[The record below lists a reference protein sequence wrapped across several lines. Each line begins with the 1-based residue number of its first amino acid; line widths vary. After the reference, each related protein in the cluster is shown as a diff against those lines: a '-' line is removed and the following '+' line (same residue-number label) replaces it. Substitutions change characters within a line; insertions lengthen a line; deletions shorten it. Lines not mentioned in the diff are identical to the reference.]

1 MVRGIEQTEERRYK
15 SVFGQILYQL
25 IVDVHEYLVEPGV
38 ESQGNVVSLPPNT
51 TADEL
56 ATALNAL
63 GVEPRDLISIFQ
75 AATQVNEQTLT
86 FVPKIVA
93 MVMALS
99 LCLPWLVQKML
110 EYSEEVI
117 MNIPNVIMG
126 G

>member
-1 MVRGIEQTEERRYK
+1 MEQQAAIDMGREAI
-15 SVFGQILYQL
+15 F
-25 IVDVHEYLVEPGV
+25 
-38 ESQGNVVSLPPNT
+38 
-51 TADEL
+51 
-56 ATALNAL
+56 TALLVGAPLLVIGVVVGLTIGLIQAL
-63 GVEPRDLISIFQ
+63 TQIQDQTIS
-75 AATQVNEQTLT
+75 